1 MIICL
6 FGTRYRPD
14 ADLDLERELLAD
26 LYARLS
32 DWPGFPGFRE
42 RWALDRQTIVRD

>member
-6 FGTRYRPD
+6 FGTRDRPD

-26 LYARLS
+26 RWLDGRRLDGDLES
-32 DWPGFPGFRE
+32 GF
-42 RWALDRQTIVRD
+42 